1 MHSTGEMLIKRFVF
15 SYSFQIGFGLVS
27 NQKACIL
34 FFHCNF
40 SYHTETNIVTPKL
53 FLGEKFQR
61 DYLFI
66 TVTICRNLKKVI
78 PSWQWN
84 LFKQQQHWK
93 ALFHKHFYKTKKV
106 DSFNTNGIKT
116 INLIWWTWGD
126 SNSRPPQCECGALPD
141 PAYHGPFCAGICT
154 HRRLIP
160 TLDIRVFRHCQANT
174 GTQMPGSSEA
184 LCHRQCCAC
193 Q

>member
-1 MHSTGEMLIKRFVF
+1 VF

-66 TVTICRNLKKVI
+66 TVTICRNLKKG
-78 PSWQWN
+78 
-84 LFKQQQHWK
+84 
-93 ALFHKHFYKTKKV
+93 
-106 DSFNTNGIKT
+106 DSFLTMK
-116 INLIWWTWGD
+116 LIQTTATLK
-126 SNSRPPQCECGALPD
+126 SLVPQAFLQKEKG
-141 PAYHGPFCAGICT
+141 
-154 HRRLIP
+154 
-160 TLDIRVFRHCQANT
+160 
-174 GTQMPGSSEA
+174 
-184 LCHRQCCAC
+184 
-193 Q
+193 

>member
-1 MHSTGEMLIKRFVF
+1 MNIPVVNLVEIFFYHYCEFAKKRLCCNMHSTGEMLIKRFVF

-40 SYHTETNIVTPKL
+40 SYHTETNIVTPKR

-78 PSWQWN
+78 PS
-84 LFKQQQHWK
+84 
-93 ALFHKHFYKTKKV
+93 
-106 DSFNTNGIKT
+106 
-116 INLIWWTWGD
+116 
-126 SNSRPPQCECGALPD
+126 
-141 PAYHGPFCAGICT
+141 
-154 HRRLIP
+154 
-160 TLDIRVFRHCQANT
+160 
-174 GTQMPGSSEA
+174 
-184 LCHRQCCAC
+184 
-193 Q
+193 